1 MSLENQ
7 SVLGGDGNFFI
18 FDGSAN
24 KVANASS
31 ASVSSLTVSDG
42 LNFALFDL
50 GTARDNGMFQAPKAK
65 WDHPGCQHRRS
76 NFQLCFWEVC
86 YCASHESEAGP
97 AHQVCHLVGS
107 WRYPSSTSITHSRIA
122 SFGNVCCS
130 SATRRIQIANFAAV
144 QPSLLTVH
152 LGESMTWIIHAMGR
166 LAEW

>member
-1 MSLENQ
+1 MGTS
-7 SVLGGDGNFFI
+7 SIFFI

-50 GTARDNGMFQAPKAK
+50 GTARDNGMFQAPKEK

-76 NFQLCFWEVC
+76 NFQLC
-86 YCASHESEAGP
+86 
-97 AHQVCHLVGS
+97 
-107 WRYPSSTSITHSRIA
+107 PSGRCVIALPTRARLGRHTSITHSGIPA
-122 SFGNVCCS
+122 FLNVCCS

-152 LGESMTWIIHAMGR
+152 LGESMTWMIHATGR
-166 LAEW
+166 LVEW